1 MVIYIARPGIP
12 LTEPLEQTT
21 ASLNVTRISLDKA
34 ARAADFLRASGD
46 GVMDLIAHFWDR
58 LPQTPPLARDDLHLL
73 VVRPVADGSPPAG
86 GVIDFSR
93 AEGVML
99 YVPKAH
105 RADVLAKSSAAADAF
120 STYLAGWER
129 LFRSRESGDNGL
141 GQGGDNSLQNYYIPI
156 NYITGEENGVDAMLP
171 HLLALVGKKSPARK
185 VVNVVMHLPDQTAA
199 DHCEHVRAAKNG
211 DEAALNRWRK
221 QYNQERGILFD
232 ADVDAWINSGNVF
245 VYELDKQIVAAAKFD
260 LTLPNMIEIGGV
272 YTFPEF
278 RRRGI
283 GGELVR
289 DLVWRIRIM
298 KKKPSLQVDKT
309 NTSALS
315 IYQKAGWKIAG
326 NLARVWLSEAR

>member
-1 MVIYIARPGIP
+1 MARPGAL
-12 LTEPLEQTT
+12 LTDPMEQTI
-21 ASLNVTRISLDKA
+21 ASLNVTRIGLDKA
-34 ARAADFLRASGD
+34 ARAADFLRASGN

-73 VVRPVADGSPPAG
+73 VVQPTADGGSPTAG
-86 GVIDFSR
+86 AIDFSR
-93 AEGVML
+93 LEGAML

-105 RADVLAKSSAAADAF
+105 RADVLAKNSVAAGAF

-129 LFRSRESGDNGL
+129 LFRSRETESTDAGQSGD
-141 GQGGDNSLQNYYIPI
+141 DSLHNYYIPI
-156 NYITGEENGVDAMLP
+156 NYITGEESGVEAMLP

-185 VVNVVMHLPDQTAA
+185 VVNVVMHLPDQMSAS
-199 DHCEHVRAAKNG
+199 HCDHVRVARNG
-211 DEAALNRWRK
+211 DEAAINRWRK

-245 VYELDKQIVAAAKFD
+245 VYEMDKQIVAAAKFD
-260 LTLPNMIEIGGV
+260 LTLPSMIEIGGV
-272 YTFPEF
+272 FTFPEF

-283 GGELVR
+283 GGKLVR
-289 DLVWRIRIM
+289 DLVWRIRAM

-315 IYQKAGWKIAG
+315 IYQKTGWKVAG
-326 NLARVWLSEAR
+326 NLARVWLSESR